1 MERPGILFFL
11 EDIRY
16 TLRHR
21 KKIRRWLQNAIHSE
35 EKIVGRINVI
45 LCSDAYLYNLN
56 LTYLK
61 HDTLTDIITFDYS
74 EKDIR
79 LSGDVFISLERVKEN
94 SKLFKVPLVHELYRV
109 MIHGI
114 LHLAGYRDKKPED
127 KELMRSKE
135 DYYLSLLP
143 NFLG

>member
-1 MERPGILFFL
+1 VEKPGILFFL
-11 EDIRY
+11 EDIQY

-21 KKIRRWLQNAIHSE
+21 KKIRRWLHNAIQSE

-45 LCSDAYLYNLN
+45 LCSDEYLYNLN
-56 LTYLK
+56 LTFLK

-94 SKLFKVPLVHELYRV
+94 SKLFRVPLVHELYRV

-114 LHLAGYRDKKPED
+114 LHLAGYRDKKPAD

-143 NFLG
+143 DFLG